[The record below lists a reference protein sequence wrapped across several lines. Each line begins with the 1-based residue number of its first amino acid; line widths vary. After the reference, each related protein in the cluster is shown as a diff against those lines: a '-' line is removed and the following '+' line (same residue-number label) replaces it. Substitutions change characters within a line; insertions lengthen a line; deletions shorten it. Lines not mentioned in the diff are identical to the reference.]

1 MAKSP
6 TPITAKHQKGG
17 KPSENQKC
25 PGRNLGTD
33 GRVCG
38 RGCNLIP
45 EPYLQK
51 MPTDVQARLHD
62 IDGMDVNYNYGGQPD
77 RCLDIVT
84 DADHYAIQQLM
95 EGQNE
100 SR

>member
-1 MAKSP
+1 MKIKSVP
-6 TPITAKHQKGG
+6 AAIWEQM
-17 KPSENQKC
+17 SEYVEE
-25 PGRNLGTD
+25 D
-33 GRVCG
+33 AI
-38 RGCNLIP
+38 LIP

-51 MPTDVQARLHD
+51 MPADVQARLHD